1 MNSRDGAAGGAAE
14 RERDLQA
21 TLRRRLLVS
30 AGLFIA
36 FYGLLSIINI
46 PLVLAPGAPRG
57 PVRFLIAQWAATAVI
72 ASVALVVWRGRTL
85 SVRALR
91 AAEFGIFA
99 TGAGFM
105 AAANVFTAQ
114 QYGWL
119 ALPEGRVGHPFF
131 TDAGTR
137 LDPLTLRWFAVITG
151 YGLVI
156 PNTGRRC
163 ATVVGVMAVAYLG
176 TLVVQGLATGASGG
190 AVAAMLI
197 YPTVWMAVAWVAA
210 AFGAHRVGVL

>member
-72 ASVALVVWRGRTL
+72 AGIALVVWRGRTL

-99 TGAGFM
+99 SGAG
-105 AAANVFTAQ
+105 
-114 QYGWL
+114 WK
-119 ALPEGRVGHPFF
+119 
-131 TDAGTR
+131 
-137 LDPLTLRWFAVITG
+137 
-151 YGLVI
+151 
-156 PNTGRRC
+156 
-163 ATVVGVMAVAYLG
+163 TVVCI
-176 TLVVQGLATGASGG
+176 VQ
-190 AVAAMLI
+190 
-197 YPTVWMAVAWVAA
+197 
-210 AFGAHRVGVL
+210 